1 MADPLRISAR
11 IEIDPS
17 KAEQGAAVGVK
28 AVTSIGTAA
37 EQTAEQLEKLN
48 QAAGE
53 GLRTPLGGNS
63 TGAELDRLRAK
74 YNPLYAVI
82 MQYKQAQLEIRSAHA
97 AGVLSADEMT
107 AALDRSRRSTLASI
121 DAIKGRNKAIADTP
135 ANNNNQRFQTANLAF
150 QAQDIVTTAAFMPWQ
165 SVMFQQGPQVA
176 GIMGTMENKAQGL
189 RDALMSLV
197 SPWSLISMAAVG
209 ATAFAIQYFTKAEEG
224 VKTADEAIKQHSDI
238 IKAVKLAYG
247 EAASGLTDYVRQ
259 SQTEMEAAA
268 RQSLS
273 ALQNVAKEANN
284 EFFNSIG
291 VIRQFVRGGGDL
303 AVDNEFA
310 PFKQAL
316 LDLRKSVRDGQP
328 DFAAFRTEV
337 SRIAAT
343 DPEGLQKLGDKLISS
358 SSAAADAQRRV
369 GEAGRVI
376 DTIGGKALNQIGG
389 IEQLTKALRDL
400 AGIAMPAL
408 SEAESAQRFYQ
419 TALSSAQNREQKDDA
434 YRAYQDALRRIDN
447 QNPTVINSDGNRTN
461 VPLPGTKPITLGDR
475 DRAAE
480 RAASSTANAYRDLI
494 KTADDRVAQM
504 KLEAELA
511 GQTGVAA
518 DALRFKLD
526 LLQQSEEKGRSLS
539 SKQVEAI
546 NSRVDAFK
554 KYAEAAASAKLKADL
569 LFERE
574 QMGRSS
580 MDQQIAGAL
589 RSSGLPVD
597 FDSVEA
603 GLIRT
608 NYQLHYARDLAGEF
622 TSTFFD
628 GLDQGKSIWES
639 FADAGVSALK
649 RIADTMLNDVLNSI
663 FAVSNASGSS
673 GGGLFSS
680 MLGGI
685 GSLFGIG
692 AGVGKGTSSTSA
704 WATGATDFHF
714 AKGGTFLD
722 GINGFSN
729 QIVNKPTLFAFA
741 KGTGLMGEAGAEA
754 IMPLTRDASGRLGV
768 SADVSPLMSQQQ
780 SGAMAMGANAQR
792 IELAIKLGLAVDENG
807 NIIPLIKEIVA
818 EDGRNIAVSVVEDFS
833 QNGMPE
839 RVAEI
844 SENPRWR

>member
-1 MADPLRISAR
+1 
-11 IEIDPS
+11 
-17 KAEQGAAVGVK
+17 
-28 AVTSIGTAA
+28 
-37 EQTAEQLEKLN
+37 
-48 QAAGE
+48 
-53 GLRTPLGGNS
+53 
-63 TGAELDRLRAK
+63 
-74 YNPLYAVI
+74 

-97 AGVLSADEMT
+97 AGALSADEMT

-135 ANNNNQRFQTANLAF
+135 VAANVNTGVRGFETANIAAQL
-150 QAQDIVTTAAFMPWQ
+150 QDIGVTTAMGMSPLQIALQQGTQLSAIIGGMQNPIRGLAAAFM
-165 SVMFQQGPQVA
+165 SVVSPV
-176 GIMGTMENKAQGL
+176 
-189 RDALMSLV
+189 SLV
-197 SPWSLISMAAVG
+197 TIGVIAAG
-209 ATAFAIQYFTKAEEG
+209 TAAIQYFSGIFSNANDAKSVLEGHAELIQRLKG
-224 VKTADEAIKQHSDI
+224 
-238 IKAVKLAYG
+238 AYG
-247 EAASGLTDYVRQ
+247 EAAEGLKNYADESEKIVRQ
-259 SQTEMEAAA
+259 DVMDNIKAYEAAI
-268 RQSLS
+268 LETG
-273 ALQNVAKEANN
+273 K
-284 EFFNSIG
+284 SI
-291 VIRQFVRGGGDL
+291 RGDL
-303 AVDNEFA
+303 S
-310 PFKQAL
+310 
-316 LDLRKSVRDGQP
+316 LDPAIFNGATYTIEQMRAAIYSLDQGIKSGKPDLQGFIGRLIDIENQSGTPERVREIIKEIRTAAKDG
-328 DFAAFRTEV
+328 V
-337 SRIAAT
+337 
-343 DPEGLQKLGDKLISS
+343 
-358 SSAAADAQRRV
+358 DAQRALEPLVATINGV
-369 GEAGRVI
+369 GNTAAGQ
-376 DTIGGKALNQIGG
+376 IGNIKAFAKALN
-389 IEQLTKALRDL
+389 DL
-400 AGIAMPAL
+400 GNIAMPSLTDVDRISAATNAGLRAL
-408 SEAESAQRFYQ
+408 NNGGQINEEARRRLLIQQQRAQ
-419 TALSSAQNREQKDDA
+419 
-434 YRAYQDALRRIDN
+434 LRLEN
-447 QNPTVINSDGNRTN
+447 QNPTVINSDGDRTN
-461 VPLPGTKPITLGDR
+461 VPLPRSKPITLGDR
-475 DRAAE
+475 DRVAE
-480 RAASSTANAYRDLI
+480 RAATSATNAYRDLI

-546 NSRVDAFK
+546 NSRVEAFK

-608 NYQLHYARDLAGEF
+608 NYQLQYARDLAGEF

-628 GLDQGKSIWES
+628 GLDQGKSVWDS

-673 GGGLFSS
+673 GGGLLSGLFGSFF
-680 MLGGI
+680 GGSK
-685 GSLFGIG
+685 SLFP
-692 AGVGKGTSSTSA
+692 SA
-704 WATGATDFHF
+704 PGGLY

-729 QIVNKPTLFAFA
+729 QVVNKPTLFAFA

-780 SGAMAMGANAQR
+780 SGAMAMSASAQR

-807 NIIPLIKEIVA
+807 GIVPIVKQIVA
-818 EDGRNIAVSVVEDFS
+818 EDGRNIAISVVEDFS

-839 RVAEI
+839 RMAEI